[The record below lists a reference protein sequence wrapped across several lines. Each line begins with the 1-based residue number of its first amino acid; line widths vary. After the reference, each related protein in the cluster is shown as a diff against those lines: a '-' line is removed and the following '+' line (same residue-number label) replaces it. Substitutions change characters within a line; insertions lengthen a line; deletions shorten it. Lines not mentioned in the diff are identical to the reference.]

1 MYLMCNA
8 YMNSVH
14 GKAQHHTIKVSLPP
28 SLPLSLSNY
37 TLLNMG
43 SQVLN
48 IICTV
53 GDYDVEM
60 AESPSIA
67 TVVSAMI
74 RCDLVSILFGDL
86 T

>member
-1 MYLMCNA
+1 MILFNCI
-8 YMNSVH
+8 
-14 GKAQHHTIKVSLPP
+14 T
-28 SLPLSLSNY
+28 
-37 TLLNMG
+37 
-43 SQVLN
+43 

-53 GDYDVEM
+53 VGYEVGM

-67 TVVSAMI
+67 TIVSAML